1 MKNKV
6 LAIITIIFG
15 LLAALGPKTIFPVC
29 KAGEMKMRCFYTAR
43 WELVVGVA
51 AVITG
56 ILLLIISKEII
67 RAVLSG
73 VQIIL
78 GVFIVLIPT
87 AIVGVCGS
95 PMMHC
100 VTVTRPALIVIGTLH
115 IVVSST
121 ALIVSLRESIGKRI
135 GLKVA

>member
-1 MKNKV
+1 
-6 LAIITIIFG
+6 
-15 LLAALGPKTIFPVC
+15 
-29 KAGEMKMRCFYTAR
+29 MKMRCFYTAR
-43 WELVVGVA
+43 WELVVGGA

-115 IVVSST
+115 ILVSST
-121 ALIVSLRESIGKRI
+121 ALILSLRESVGKRI
-135 GLKVA
+135 GLKVV